1 MSLKFRQF
9 ALFAIPLRVAIAQ
22 ASVGILL
29 LSAIVLIFI
38 ARGHADTFSAVRMSL
53 TNAVRPV
60 LIAVHQPVEWSQN
73 WLGQF
78 QTVAVL
84 QLENK
89 ALREEVASLREW
101 HAEAVRLNAE
111 NLALRNLLQMKQPH
125 EIESA
130 AGVVIAD
137 NGTSYGHSVIVDVPL
152 SFRARRGQVA
162 MTGSGMVGRVVD
174 AGSENGMAR
183 VLLLDDP
190 ASRLPVMVG
199 AGRAR
204 AILSGQGSN
213 ELLLEHLPGNAQV
226 QAGDKIVTSGND
238 GVLPSDLALAEITR
252 VDGDRVFA
260 RPLAPLDRL
269 EWLRLVD
276 FGTISTLS
284 KPNFQTP

>member
-1 MSLKFRQF
+1 M
-9 ALFAIPLRVAIAQ
+9 RVAIAQ

-38 ARGHADTFSAVRMSL
+38 ARGNADTFSAVRMSL
-53 TNAVRPV
+53 VGAVRPILMV
-60 LIAVHQPVEWSQN
+60 VQEPIAWSQN

-89 ALREEVASLREW
+89 SLREESANLREW

-111 NLALRNLLQMKQPH
+111 NRALRALLQMKQPH
-125 EIESA
+125 EIASA
-130 AGVVIAD
+130 AGTVLAD
-137 NGTSYGHSVIVDVPL
+137 NGTNFGHSVIVTIPEDFKL
-152 SFRARRGQVA
+152 HRGQVA

-174 AGSENGMAR
+174 AAPGSGMAR

-199 AGRAR
+199 ASRMRAV
-204 AILSGQGSN
+204 LSGQGDN
-213 ELLLEHLPGNAQV
+213 TLLLEHLPGNAQV
-226 QAGDKIVTSGND
+226 QAGDKIVTAGND
-238 GVLPSDLALAEITR
+238 GVLPSDLALARITR
-252 VDGDRVFA
+252 IEGDRVFA
-260 RPLAPLDRL
+260 EPLAPLDRL
-269 EWLRLVD
+269 DWIRIVD
-276 FGTISTLS
+276 FGTISTLN